1 MLYEAKP
8 LRIYDPEANKTYT
21 RATSSDVTTPP
32 IKNGVPQDLPKEFYP
47 VNSKQTTA
55 STASDSSPSAA
66 SDKNDKKQKLVYFIH
81 YKGWKSTWDEW
92 VSDERVLAWNEENLR
107 TQKEL
112 RQMALA
118 ASNKKKFIH
127 LDVDGPILSDLSVE
141 PSSGSNGGNGHADSG
156 ASGQSQ
162 DHSNSGTS
170 GASGKR
176 RESSIKDDFGSNTR
190 ATKRSKAYD
199 NDTDR
204 EDDFIR
210 KQEVSLSVPDQLK
223 ALLVDDWE
231 FVTKEHQVVP
241 LPREVTVADILEA
254 YAKVAGASR
263 PVGTAEYEIFTEV
276 ISGIKHYFDRALGN
290 ILLYRFERQQY
301 LNIRKKFPG
310 VPMSEIY
317 GPEHLLRLFV
327 SLPALIAQTNM
338 DQQSVAALREHLE
351 ECLRFMLKYR
361 SKFFLKEY
369 ENTSPHYE
377 AMSRGT

>member
-47 VNSKQTTA
+47 VNSKQTAA
-55 STASDSSPSAA
+55 STAFDSSPSAA
-66 SDKNDKKQKLVYFIH
+66 SDKNDKKQKL
-81 YKGWKSTWDEW
+81 
-92 VSDERVLAWNEENLR
+92 
-107 TQKEL
+107 
-112 RQMALA
+112 
-118 ASNKKKFIH
+118 
-127 LDVDGPILSDLSVE
+127 
-141 PSSGSNGGNGHADSG
+141 
-156 ASGQSQ
+156 
-162 DHSNSGTS
+162 
-170 GASGKR
+170 
-176 RESSIKDDFGSNTR
+176 
-190 ATKRSKAYD
+190 
-199 NDTDR
+199 
-204 EDDFIR
+204 
-210 KQEVSLSVPDQLK
+210 LK

-231 FVTKEHQVVP
+231 FVTKEHQYKVVP